1 VEARR
6 FAAIGTPIATVL
18 TVEMR
23 VRLTRKLAE
32 VIDGVDL
39 SGHSV
44 GETFDLPRRDARLL
58 IAEGW
63 AQRDRRGHGSS
74 VVIAFRRATDPGPFH
89 RDEDEL
95 SRAS

>member
-1 VEARR
+1 
-6 FAAIGTPIATVL
+6 
-18 TVEMR
+18 MR

-39 SGHSV
+39 SDHFV

-58 IAEGW
+58 IAEDW
-63 AQRDRRGHGSS
+63 AQHDRRGHRSS
-74 VVIAFRRATDPGPFH
+74 VVIAFRRANDPGPFH